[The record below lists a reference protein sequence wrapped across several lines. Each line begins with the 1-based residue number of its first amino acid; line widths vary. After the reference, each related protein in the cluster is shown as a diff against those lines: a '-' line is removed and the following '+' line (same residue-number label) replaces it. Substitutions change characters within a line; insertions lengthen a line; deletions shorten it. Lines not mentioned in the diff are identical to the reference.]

1 MLLRR
6 REAGALED
14 GGGESLIGA
23 SVSNWLEKGGE
34 AGLSLGL

>member
-1 MLLRR
+1 MLRRR

-23 SVSNWLEKGGE
+23 SDSDWLEKAGE
-34 AGLSLGL
+34 TERALRF